1 MKKSILTVK
10 TITIGLKA
18 KKALSACGIKSKLV
32 KIDYTNSEN
41 GCQYG
46 LEFDEQNFYEVIS
59 TLRKHGIDYG
69 VYKSK

>member
-18 KKALSACGIKSKLV
+18 RKALSGCGIKSNLV
-32 KIDYTNSEN
+32 KSDYTKSES

-46 LEFDEQNFYEVIS
+46 LEFNEQDFYEVIS
-59 TLRKHGIDYG
+59 TLRKHGINYG
-69 VYKSK
+69 VYKAE

>member
-18 KKALSACGIKSKLV
+18 KKTLSGRVIKSSLV
-32 KIDYTNSEN
+32 KIDYTKSEN

-46 LEFDEQNFYEVIS
+46 LEFNEQDLYEVIS
-59 TLRKHGIDYG
+59 TLREHGISYG
-69 VYKSK
+69 VYKEK

>member
-18 KKALSACGIKSKLV
+18 KKTLSGRGIKSSLV
-32 KIDYTNSEN
+32 KIDYTKSEN

-46 LEFDEQNFYEVIS
+46 LEFNEQDLYEVIS
-59 TLRKHGIDYG
+59 TLREHGISYG
-69 VYKSK
+69 VYKEK